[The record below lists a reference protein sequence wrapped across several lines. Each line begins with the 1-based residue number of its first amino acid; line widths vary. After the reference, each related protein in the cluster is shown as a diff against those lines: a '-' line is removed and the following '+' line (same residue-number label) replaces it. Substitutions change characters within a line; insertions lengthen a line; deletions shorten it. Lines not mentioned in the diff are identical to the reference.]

1 MEKYCNYL
9 VDWLINT
16 AQQAHMDTMVVGL
29 SGGIDSAVVA
39 GLLKKAFGDRAKTY
53 ILPCESSAQDIDD
66 ALLVA
71 SALDIN
77 YEIIDLT
84 ETYHT
89 LIKNFEQN
97 ANAEGYR
104 LALGNT
110 KARLRMTTLYANAQ
124 INKALVCGTDNRDE
138 WYVGYFTKHG
148 DGGVDVVPL
157 VHLTKRQVR
166 QLARYLNIPDAVIRK
181 SPTAGLFEGQ
191 TDEEELGLTYDQIDD
206 YLEGMPT
213 TDHVKDRLLHLH
225 AISMHKRQLA
235 KQPEFSLEELMDV

>member
-9 VDWLINT
+9 VKWLQDT
-16 AQQAHMDTMVVGL
+16 ASQAHVDTMVVGL

-39 GLLKKAFGDRAKTY
+39 ALLKKAFGPRARTY
-53 ILPCESSAQDIDD
+53 ILPCESSQQDIDD

-71 SALDIN
+71 SSLDIHCQ
-77 YEIIDLT
+77 IIDLT

-89 LIKNFEQN
+89 LIKQFDENTN
-97 ANAEGYR
+97 PDAYR

-124 INKALVCGTDNRDE
+124 INNALVCGTDNRDE

-157 VHLTKRQVR
+157 LHLTKRQVR
-166 QLARYLNIPDAVIRK
+166 KLAEYLNIPTTVITK
-181 SPTAGLFEGQ
+181 APTAGLFGSQ
-191 TDEEELGLTYDQIDD
+191 TDEQELGLTYDQIDD
-206 YLEGMPT
+206 YLEGLPC
-213 TDHVKDRLLHLH
+213 DDNVKERLLHLH

-235 KQPEFSLEELMDV
+235 KQPELTFEAVMDV